1 MVEVFDKGFNG
12 LPEKYECN
20 VYPCIHVVVDYRR
33 KRYAAFIE
41 TLDTGY
47 YYIKAS
53 EILAAAEKI
62 NSLMKKHFREAVGDE
77 IDEIAARELGAERI
91 EFEEEEYIEE

>member
-1 MVEVFDKGFNG
+1 MA
-12 LPEKYECN
+12 EKYECS

-33 KRYAAFIE
+33 KKFAAFIE
-41 TLDTGY
+41 TADTGF

-62 NSLMKKHFREAVGDE
+62 NSLMRKHFREAVGDE
-77 IDEIAARELGAERI
+77 IDEIAERKLGLERI
-91 EFEEEEYIEE
+91 EFIEEEYEE